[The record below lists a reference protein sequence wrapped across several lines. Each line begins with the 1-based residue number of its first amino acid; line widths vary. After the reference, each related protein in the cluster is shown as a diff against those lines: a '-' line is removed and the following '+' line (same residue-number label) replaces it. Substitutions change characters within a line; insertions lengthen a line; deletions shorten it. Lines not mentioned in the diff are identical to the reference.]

1 MPSRTGTDR
10 STGRAF
16 LAACRLAFRT
26 SPISFLIIVLAG
38 AAAGAVLAPAAVLT
52 KHLVNDLT
60 DAHARQH
67 AGGLV
72 LLAVLITVLTALGT
86 VTNSLAGIPAY
97 RLAGRVRVVTET
109 ELARACA
116 RFPGTEVLDDPAV
129 QDRLGLA
136 REGAHD
142 GPAMV
147 ASTIVGT
154 FSSCS
159 RIGGFVGVLWA
170 TSPEMLVVLL
180 ATVIP
185 LVALRRVATARSIRY
200 AELASTAYRWRDY
213 FSGLFNTPAPARDM
227 RLYGAQHDL
236 LGRLR
241 HHLQTAVR
249 LDVRRSTLQS
259 LTQLVFALLDAIIAG
274 AGSAWVVWQIAHG
287 RLSVGDFLLFTS
299 AVAAVQT
306 AIAGLLFA
314 LTEVGIYGG
323 IFARYL
329 DLLALADAAEA
340 AGGSTP
346 APPLRRGIEFRD
358 VWFRY
363 PSSADWVLRG
373 LNLTLTAGEFTALV
387 GLNGAGKSSVVNLL
401 LRFYQPQRGQIRW
414 DGIDIATLQPESLRA
429 RIAGVLQDHT
439 SFELT
444 ALDNVLIGSPDGTPE
459 QARQAAD
466 AAGVLAAIERLPHGW
481 QTMLSPRRANEDG
494 ATGSSLSGGQW
505 QRVALARALLRSDRD
520 LLVFDEAN
528 ARLDVTA
535 DAALNRLLH
544 SLTGTRLVISH
555 RLQGI
560 RDADRIYLIA
570 DGAVVEHGTH
580 CELLACGGPYARLA
594 THGDG
599 LVRPAIGDEHVRP
612 AVS

>member
-1 MPSRTGTDR
+1 MPSRT
-10 STGRAF
+10 STEPSSGRAF
-16 LAACRLAFRT
+16 LSACRLAFRT
-26 SPISFLIIVLAG
+26 SPISFLAIILAG
-38 AAAGAVLAPAAVLT
+38 IAGGSVLAPAAVLT
-52 KHLVNDLT
+52 KHLINDLA
-60 DAHARQH
+60 DEQSRRQV
-67 AGGLV
+67 GGLV
-72 LLAVLITVLTALGT
+72 LLAVLITVLTALGM
-86 VTNSLAGIPAY
+86 VTTSLAGIPAY

-116 RFPGTEVLDDPAV
+116 RFPGTEALDDPAI

-154 FSSCS
+154 FSSFS
-159 RIGGFVGVLWA
+159 RIAGFVGVLWA
-170 TSPEMLVVLL
+170 TSPAMLGVLL
-180 ATVIP
+180 ATVVP
-185 LVALRRVATARSIRY
+185 LVLLRRAATARQLRY
-200 AELASTAYRWRDY
+200 AELASTAFRWRDY
-213 FSGLFNTPAPARDM
+213 FTALFNTPAPARDM
-227 RLYGAQHDL
+227 RLYGAQADL

-241 HHLQTAVR
+241 QHLETAVR

-259 LTQLVFALLDAIIAG
+259 LTQLVFTLLDAAIAG
-274 AGSAWVVWQIAHG
+274 AGAVWVVWQIAHG

-306 AIAGLLFA
+306 AIAGLLYA
-314 LTEVGIYGG
+314 LMEVGLYGG

-329 DLLALADAAEA
+329 DLVALADAAEA

-346 APPLRRGIEFRD
+346 TPPLRRRVEFRD

-363 PSSADWVLRG
+363 PGSADWVLRG
-373 LNLTLTAGEFTALV
+373 LSLTVAAGEFTALV
-387 GLNGAGKSSVVNLL
+387 GLNGAGKSSLVNLL
-401 LRFYQPQRGQIRW
+401 LRFYSPQRGQILW
-414 DGIDIATLQPESLRA
+414 DGIDIATLEPASLRG

-444 ALDNVLIGSPDGTPE
+444 ALDNVLIGYPDGTAE
-459 QARQAAD
+459 QARQAAA
-466 AAGVLAAIERLPHGW
+466 AAGVLQAIERLPDGW
-481 QTMLSPRRANEDG
+481 QTMLSPRRANEEG

-505 QRVALARALLRSDRD
+505 QRIALARALLRADRD

-555 RLQGI
+555 RMQGI
-560 RDADRIYLIA
+560 RDAETIYLIA
-570 DGAVVEHGTH
+570 DGAVAEHGSH
-580 CELLACGGPYARLA
+580 RQLMANGAGYALLATTAEQASPVG
-594 THGDG
+594 
-599 LVRPAIGDEHVRP
+599 
-612 AVS
+612 S

>member
-1 MPSRTGTDR
+1 MPSPTGTDR

-26 SPISFLIIVLAG
+26 SPISFLVIIVAG
-38 AAAGAVLAPAAVLT
+38 IAAGSVLAPAAVLS
-52 KHLVNDLT
+52 KHLINDLA
-60 DAHARQH
+60 DEQARRQV
-67 AGGLV
+67 GTLV
-72 LLAVLITVLTALGT
+72 LLAVLITVLTALGM
-86 VTNSLAGIPAY
+86 VTTSLAGIPAY

-116 RFPGTEVLDDPAV
+116 RFPGTEALDDPAV

-159 RIGGFVGVLWA
+159 QIGGFVGVLWA
-170 TSPEMLVVLL
+170 TSPAMLGVLL

-185 LVALRRVATARSIRY
+185 LVLLRRAATARSLRY
-200 AELASTAYRWRDY
+200 TELASTAYRWRDY
-213 FSGLFNTPAPARDM
+213 FTALFNTPAPARDM
-227 RLYGAQHDL
+227 RLYGAQEDL

-241 HHLQTAVR
+241 HHLETAVR

-259 LTQLVFALLDAIIAG
+259 LTQLVFVLLNAAVAG
-274 AGSAWVVWQIAHG
+274 SGSAWVVWQIARG

-299 AVAAVQT
+299 AVAAVQN
-306 AIAGLLFA
+306 AIAGLLYA
-314 LTEVGIYGG
+314 LMEVGLYGG

-329 DLLALADAAEA
+329 DLVALAEAAQA

-346 APPLRRGIEFRD
+346 APPLRHRIEFRD

-373 LNLTLTAGEFTALV
+373 LTLTLPAGEYTALI
-387 GLNGAGKSSVVNLL
+387 GLNGAGKSSLVNLL
-401 LRFYQPQRGQIRW
+401 LRFYQPQRGQILW
-414 DGIDIATLQPESLRA
+414 DGIDIATFEPASLRA

-444 ALDNVLIGSPDGTPE
+444 ALDNVLIGYPDGTPE

-466 AAGVLAAIERLPHGW
+466 AAGVLEAIERLPHGLG
-481 QTMLSPRRANEDG
+481 TMLSPRRTNEEG

-505 QRVALARALLRSDRD
+505 QRIALARALLRTDRD

-528 ARLDVTA
+528 ARLDVSA

-544 SLTGTRLVISH
+544 AMTSTRLVISH
-555 RLQGI
+555 RLRGL
-560 RDADRIYLIA
+560 RDADLIYLIA
-570 DGAVVEHGTH
+570 DGLVIEQGDHQQLMANEA
-580 CELLACGGPYARLA
+580 EYARLVA
-594 THGDG
+594 GDD
-599 LVRPAIGDEHVRP
+599 LSPAQP
-612 AVS
+612 

>member
-1 MPSRTGTDR
+1 MPSRTSTDR
-10 STGRAF
+10 SSRRSF
-16 LAACRLAFRT
+16 LSACRLALRT
-26 SPISFLIIVLAG
+26 SPISFLTIVVAG
-38 AAAGAVLAPAAVLT
+38 VAAGSVLAPAAVLT
-52 KHLVNDLT
+52 KHLVNDLA

-67 AGGLV
+67 VGTLV

-86 VTNSLAGIPAY
+86 VTNALAGIPAY
-97 RLAGRVRVVTET
+97 RLAGRIRVVTET
-109 ELARACA
+109 ELARTCA
-116 RFPGTEVLDDPAV
+116 RFPGTEALDDPAV

-170 TSPEMLVVLL
+170 TSPPMLGVLL

-185 LVALRRVATARSIRY
+185 LVVLRRAATARSLHY

-213 FSGLFNTPAPARDM
+213 FTGLFNTPAPARDM
-227 RLYGAQHDL
+227 RLYGAQDEL

-259 LTQLVFALLDAIIAG
+259 LTQLVFALLDAAIAG
-274 AGSAWVVWQIAHG
+274 AGAAWVVWQIARG

-299 AVAAVQT
+299 AVAAVQA
-306 AIAGLLFA
+306 AIAGLLYA
-314 LTEVGIYGG
+314 LTEVGIYGA
-323 IFARYL
+323 IFGRYL
-329 DLLALADAAEA
+329 DLVAMSEA
-340 AGGSTP
+340 AQASGGSTP
-346 APPLRRGIEFRD
+346 APPLRHGIEFRD

-363 PSSADWVLRG
+363 PGSADWVLRG
-373 LNLTLTAGEFTALV
+373 LSLTLAAGEYTALV

-401 LRFYQPQRGQIRW
+401 LRFYHPQRGQILW
-414 DGIDIATLQPESLRA
+414 DGIDIATLEPASLRA
-429 RIAGVLQDHT
+429 RITGVLQDHT

-444 ALDNVLIGSPDGTPE
+444 ALDNVLIGYPDGTPE
-459 QARQAAD
+459 QARQAIA
-466 AAGVLAAIERLPHGW
+466 AAGVLEAIERLPHGL
-481 QTMLSPRRANEDG
+481 QTMLSPRRANEEG

-505 QRVALARALLRSDRD
+505 QRIALARALLRAERD

-544 SLTGTRLVISH
+544 SMTGTRLVISH
-555 RLQGI
+555 RMHGI
-560 RDADRIYLIA
+560 RDADIIYLVV
-570 DGAVVEHGTH
+570 DGTVAEHGTH
-580 CELLACGGPYARLA
+580 RQLMADGAGYALLATTGEQISP
-594 THGDG
+594 
-599 LVRPAIGDEHVRP
+599 V
-612 AVS
+612 VS

>member
-1 MPSRTGTDR
+1 MPSPTSTDH

-16 LAACRLAFRT
+16 LTACRLAFRT
-26 SPISFLIIVLAG
+26 SPISFVAIILAG
-38 AAAGAVLAPAAVLT
+38 IAGGSVLAPAAVLT
-52 KHLVNDLT
+52 KHLINDLA
-60 DAHARQH
+60 DEQARRH
-67 AGGLV
+67 AGALV
-72 LLAVLITVLTALGT
+72 LVAVLITVLTALGV
-86 VTNSLAGIPAY
+86 VTTSLAGIPAY

-116 RFPGTEVLDDPAV
+116 RFPGTEALDDPAV

-170 TSPEMLVVLL
+170 TSPAMLGVLL

-185 LVALRRVATARSIRY
+185 LVLLRRAATARSLRY
-200 AELASTAYRWRDY
+200 TELASTAFRWRDY
-213 FSGLFNTPAPARDM
+213 FTALFNTPAPARDM
-227 RLYGAQHDL
+227 RLYGAQEDL

-241 HHLQTAVR
+241 HHLETAVR

-259 LTQLVFALLDAIIAG
+259 LTQLVFVLLDAAIAG
-274 AGSAWVVWQIAHG
+274 GGSAWVVWQIAHG
-287 RLSVGDFLLFTS
+287 RLSVGDFVLFTS
-299 AVAAVQT
+299 AVAAMQS
-306 AIAGLLFA
+306 AIAGLLYA
-314 LTEVGIYGG
+314 LMEVGLYGG

-329 DLLALADAAEA
+329 DLVALAEAAEA

-346 APPLRRGIEFRD
+346 TPPLRSGIELRD

-363 PSSADWVLRG
+363 PGSADWVLRG
-373 LNLTLTAGEFTALV
+373 LNLHLAAGEYTALV
-387 GLNGAGKSSVVNLL
+387 GLNGAGKSSLVNLL
-401 LRFYQPQRGQIRW
+401 LRFYHPQRGQILW
-414 DGIDIATLQPESLRA
+414 DGIDIATLEPASLRA

-444 ALDNVLIGSPDGTPE
+444 ALDNVLIGTGDGTPE
-459 QARQAAD
+459 QARQAAE
-466 AAGVLAAIERLPHGW
+466 AAGVLDAIERLPQGM
-481 QTMLSPRRANEDG
+481 QTMLSPRRANEEG

-505 QRVALARALLRSDRD
+505 QRIALARALLRADRD

-535 DAALNRLLH
+535 DAALNRRLR
-544 SLTGTRLVISH
+544 SLAGTRLVISH
-555 RLQGI
+555 RMQGI
-560 RDADRIYLIA
+560 READTIYLIA
-570 DGAVVEHGTH
+570 DGVVAEHGSH
-580 CELLACGGPYARLA
+580 ADLMANGAGYAQLA
-594 THGDG
+594 TTGEQ
-599 LVRPAIGDEHVRP
+599 ITP